1 MKKSKGLLKGLTTR
15 KKELERERM
24 ENERERKELEKSR
37 NSQTA
42 FFANINHE
50 IRTPINAILGLDEM
64 ILRAHPSEE
73 VMEYARDI
81 QLAGNMLL
89 NQVNDIMDLSQL
101 QMNKMKIVPTQ
112 YKTAEVFG
120 SLAEL
125 MRPQAEKK
133 ELDFYYEL
141 DANLPSGLCGDE
153 KRLKQI
159 LLNVLDN
166 AVKYTEKGSITLSV
180 FLEEFQGEEALLKIT
195 VADTGIGIRKEDMDN
210 IYDSFKRADEKKNV
224 NIMGNGLGLSITKQ
238 LVDLMGGEITIDSIY
253 TKGTIFTVNIRQKV
267 VESKPVG
274 EQEAPV
280 KRSIE
285 RYQPSFEAPEARI
298 LIVDDSSMNT
308 MVTGKLL
315 TYTKVQVDTAASGAE
330 CLEKTKAKH
339 YHVILLDYMMPE
351 MDGPE
356 TLKKLRV
363 QENGLCRDTPVI
375 ALTGN
380 TSEEARQ
387 QCLEQG
393 YNGYVEKP
401 IRSKALEREI
411 LQFLPKEIVEYQS
424 EDVFEGEELQ
434 TLRRM
439 IRRKRKKVYIT
450 VDCASDIP
458 AELLE
463 KYDIRLMYLYIKTPS
478 GRFADTRE
486 IDSDSLYQYLSADST
501 SACADSVTVEE
512 MEEFFAETLTEAER
526 VIHITLAS
534 RAGISHSIALEAAKG
549 FDHVDVIDSGQI
561 SCGEGLLALYAAKLE
576 MEGKSAEEIIRLVE
590 QERNYIHTRLILPG
604 ADIFYQNGHIKA
616 FTAAL
621 CRVLQLHPY
630 IALTK
635 SNVAVTGLL
644 MGSKEKAWK
653 QGIRWQ
659 LRGRKKI
666 RREVVFITHVGCSVK
681 QLESI
686 KKEVLR
692 CVPFERVIIK
702 KASFTN
708 ACNSGLGAIGI
719 SFYTR

>member
-280 KRSIE
+280 KRNIE

-478 GRFADTRE
+478 GRFADMRE

-512 MEEFFAETLTEAER
+512 MEEFFCR
-526 VIHITLAS
+526 NPDGG
-534 RAGISHSIALEAAKG
+534 RACDPYHTGIPGGNKPQHRTGGS
-549 FDHVDVIDSGQI
+549 Q
-561 SCGEGLLALYAAKLE
+561 GL
-576 MEGKSAEEIIRLVE
+576 
-590 QERNYIHTRLILPG
+590 
-604 ADIFYQNGHIKA
+604 
-616 FTAAL
+616 
-621 CRVLQLHPY
+621 
-630 IALTK
+630 
-635 SNVAVTGLL
+635 
-644 MGSKEKAWK
+644 
-653 QGIRWQ
+653 
-659 LRGRKKI
+659 
-666 RREVVFITHVGCSVK
+666 
-681 QLESI
+681 
-686 KKEVLR
+686 
-692 CVPFERVIIK
+692 
-702 KASFTN
+702 
-708 ACNSGLGAIGI
+708 
-719 SFYTR
+719 